1 MIPFLNLIVDHY
13 SSFAVIGG
21 IPYLIHML
29 GLLSRVGNDEGFL
42 GFGRVNVQRS
52 KQNGDLITVQTQL
65 NPLNVKHRL
74 DVRAQR
80 GLKEIT

>member
-1 MIPFLNLIVDHY
+1 M
-13 SSFAVIGG
+13 IGG

-42 GFGRVNVQRS
+42 GFGRVEVQRS
-52 KQNGDLITVQTQL
+52 EQNGDLIAVQTQL

-74 DVRAQR
+74 DVMSSKRAVE
-80 GLKEIT
+80 K